1 MVNETQGENR
11 IVFKGIISEVFYI
24 MKNMKRASDI
34 SPIPLVLRVPWGY
47 LCSHLAK
54 RGRTGAK
61 T

>member
-1 MVNETQGENR
+1 MGNETQGENR
-11 IVFKGIISEVFYI
+11 RVFKGIISAVFYI
-24 MKNMKRASDI
+24 MKRASDV
-34 SPIPLVLRVPWGY
+34 SPFSLVPRGP